1 MSKAITNT
9 NNIWESDKLSKFEY
23 QEDAHIDKFE
33 ESQQNIEVSEQN
45 EEISNESGNSDGE
58 HRDWTNTQKIAFRIA
73 FIFFFL
79 LVVPLDFDFY
89 AKWFTTDWSHLHIRN
104 IGELSGSSFH
114 PIKILENNKGAGDI
128 GSIAQSNVQFLK
140 VNAESG
146 TFGIASYIN
155 WGLALLIGIVG
166 GAIWTLIDRKSK
178 NYRVLYYFITVAVSY
193 SMLIKLN
200 GLTFAKV
207 FPTQMPDLALT
218 QLNTNFG
225 DFTAQKLYWIQLSF
239 VHDYEI
245 FAGLAELLI
254 MILLFFRKTRFW
266 GAALALAMIG
276 NIAFVNHAYDGG
288 IHLAASFYVIAGGFV
303 VWRYLPRIWN
313 LIVNEKNTSLNLY
326 QFPYKEKWQKY
337 LRIGLKTFV
346 FGFYF
351 VLSGY
356 LHWHNYKHDS
366 YKVPSRPG
374 LTDARGLYQ
383 VTEFKL
389 NNKPVAY
396 SPVDSLR
403 WQNVTLEKW
412 STISYSVFNT
422 FTIHGE
428 AGRGKQIK
436 DVDRAYESAGTGG
449 GRRHFYYEEDPA
461 KKVLT
466 LYNKNKVY
474 KDERQILH
482 YERPSKS
489 RIILSGINEHKDSIY
504 VVLDKKDRKYPLYE
518 GKQSEIKAF

>member
-1 MSKAITNT
+1 MSKKEIKT
-9 NNIWESDKLSKFEY
+9 NNTWESDKQKDSPVDRFDSPKENEEDLESDSKI
-23 QEDAHIDKFE
+23 ATE
-33 ESQQNIEVSEQN
+33 ENIQWTNIE
-45 EEISNESGNSDGE
+45 
-58 HRDWTNTQKIAFRIA
+58 KIVFRVV

-79 LVVPLDFDFY
+79 LIVPLDIDFY
-89 AKWFTTDWSHLHIRN
+89 AKWFTTDWSNLHIRD
-104 IGELSGSSFH
+104 IGGLSGSSFN
-114 PIKILENNKGAGDI
+114 PIKIVENNTGAGDI
-128 GSIAQSNVQFLK
+128 GGISKSNVSFLK
-140 VNAESG
+140 INAESG
-146 TFGIASYIN
+146 TFGVASYIN
-155 WGLALLIGIVG
+155 WGLAFLIGLIG
-166 GAIWTLIDRKSK
+166 AAIWSIFDKKSK
-178 NYRVLYYFITVAVSY
+178 NYRKLYYFLTVAVSF
-193 SMLIKLN
+193 SMLIRLN
-200 GLTFAKV
+200 GLTFSKV

-218 QLNTNFG
+218 QLNTDFG

-239 VHDYEI
+239 VHNYEI

-276 NIAFVNHAYDGG
+276 NIAVVNHAYDGG

-303 VWRYLPRIWN
+303 VWRYLPQIWN
-313 LIVNEKNTSLNLY
+313 LIVNEKNTALNLY

-351 VLSGY
+351 ILSGY
-356 LHWHNYKHDS
+356 LHWYNYKYDS

-389 NNKPVAY
+389 NNKPLVY
-396 SPVDSLR
+396 SPTDSLR
-403 WQNVTLEKW
+403 WKNVTFEKW
-412 STISYSVFNT
+412 STISFSVFNT
-422 FTIHGE
+422 FLIHGE
-428 AGRGKQIK
+428 AGRGKQVK

-449 GRRHFYYEEDPA
+449 GRRHFYYEADTIN
-461 KKVLT
+461 KVLT

-474 KDERQILH
+474 KEEQMTLRYD
-482 YERPSKS
+482 RPNKS
-489 RIILSGINEHKDSIY
+489 RIILSGINEYKDSIY

-518 GKQSEIKAF
+518 GRQSSIKAF

>member
-1 MSKAITNT
+1 MSEIIKNT
-9 NNIWESDKLSKFEY
+9 NEISDSDKQK
-23 QEDAHIDKFE
+23 DT
-33 ESQQNIEVSEQN
+33 QQNG
-45 EEISNESGNSDGE
+45 EIQDDSVTSVQENKDWSNTE
-58 HRDWTNTQKIAFRIA
+58 KIAFRIA

-79 LVVPLDFDFY
+79 LVVPLDIDFY
-89 AKWFTTDWSHLHIRN
+89 AKWFTTDWSHLHIRD
-104 IGELSGSSFH
+104 IGGLSGSSFH
-114 PIKILENNKGAGDI
+114 PIKIVENNKGAGDI
-128 GSIAQSNVQFLK
+128 GSIAQSNVSFLK
-140 VNAESG
+140 LNAESG

-155 WGLALLIGIVG
+155 WGLALLIALVG
-166 GAIWTLIDRKSK
+166 GTIWSLFDKKSK
-178 NYRVLYYFITVAVSY
+178 HYRVLYYFITVAVSY

-207 FPTQMPDLALT
+207 FPTQMPELALT
-218 QLNTNFG
+218 QLNTNYG

-239 VHDYEI
+239 VHNYEI

-254 MILLFFRKTRFW
+254 MLLLFFRQTRFW
-266 GAALALAMIG
+266 GAALAFAMIG

-303 VWRYLPRIWN
+303 VWRYLPQIWN
-313 LIVNEKNTSLNLY
+313 LIVNEKNTSLSLY

-346 FGFYF
+346 FSFYF
-351 VLSGY
+351 ILSGY
-356 LHWHNYKHDS
+356 LHWDNYKHDP

-374 LTDARGLYQ
+374 LKDARGLYQ
-383 VTEFKL
+383 VSEFKL
-389 NNKPVAY
+389 NGKPVAY

-422 FTIHGE
+422 YTIHGE
-428 AGRGKQIK
+428 AGRGKQFK

-449 GRRHFYYEEDPA
+449 GRRHFYYEEDTIN
-461 KKVLT
+461 KVLT
-466 LYNKNKVY
+466 LFNKNKVY
-474 KDERQILH
+474 KEERQILH
-482 YERPSKS
+482 YERPTKT
-489 RIILSGINEHKDSIY
+489 RIILSGINEQKDSIY

-518 GKQSEIKAF
+518 GQKSEIKTF

>member
-1 MSKAITNT
+1 MSTENKNV
-9 NNIWESDKLSKFEY
+9 NNIWDSDLQTDSTVKTVE
-23 QEDAHIDKFE
+23 AP
-33 ESQQNIEVSEQN
+33 QQNEDILQ
-45 EEISNESGNSDGE
+45 GNSTPAKE
-58 HRDWTNTQKIAFRIA
+58 NIDWTNIEKIAFRIA

-79 LVVPLDFDFY
+79 MVVPLDIDFY
-89 AKWFTTDWSHLHIRN
+89 TRWFTTDWSNLHIRDM
-104 IGELSGSSFH
+104 GGLSGSSFH
-114 PIKILENNKGAGDI
+114 PIKIVETNKGAGDI

-140 VNAESG
+140 FNAESG

-155 WGLALLIGIVG
+155 WGLAFLIALAS

-178 NYRVLYYFITVAVSY
+178 NYRVLYYFIIVAVSY

-200 GLTFAKV
+200 GLTFSKV

-239 VHDYEI
+239 VHNYEI

-254 MILLFFRKTRFW
+254 MTLLFFRKTRFW
-266 GAALALAMIG
+266 GAALAVAMIG
-276 NIAFVNHAYDGG
+276 NIAYVNHAYDGG
-288 IHLAASFYVIAGGFV
+288 IHLAASFYVITGLFV
-303 VWRYLPRIWN
+303 MWPYLPQLWN
-313 LIVNEKNTSLNLY
+313 LIVREKDTSLNLY
-326 QFPYKEKWQKY
+326 EFPFKEKWQKN
-337 LRIGLKTFV
+337 LRIAFKVFV
-346 FGFYF
+346 FAFYF

-356 LHWHNYKHDS
+356 LHWYNYKYDS

-374 LTDARGLYQ
+374 LTDSRGLYQ

-396 SPVDSLR
+396 SPLDSLR
-403 WQNVTLEKW
+403 WQNVTFEKW

-428 AGRGKQIK
+428 AGRGKQVK

-449 GRRHFYYEEDPA
+449 GRRHFYYEEDPVN
-461 KKVLT
+461 KVLT

-474 KDERQILH
+474 KDQQQLLH
-482 YERPSKS
+482 YERPTNS
-489 RIILSGINEHKDSIY
+489 RIILSGINEYKDSIY
-504 VVLDKKDRKYPLYE
+504 VVLDKKEKKYPLYE
-518 GKQSEIKAF
+518 GRQSNIKAF

>member
-1 MSKAITNT
+1 MSKEIKNT
-9 NNIWESDKLSKFEY
+9 DTIGKSENHEDSHTDQSEILQQSTDSF
-23 QEDAHIDKFE
+23 QEK
-33 ESQQNIEVSEQN
+33 
-45 EEISNESGNSDGE
+45 EEIKNDLVTTENNKN
-58 HRDWTNTQKIAFRIA
+58 WTNTEKIAFRIA

-79 LVVPLDFDFY
+79 LVVPLDLDFY
-89 AKWFTTDWSHLHIRN
+89 TKWFTTDWSHLHIRN
-104 IGELSGSSFH
+104 IGELSGSSFN
-114 PIKILENNKGAGDI
+114 PIKILENNKGAGDL
-128 GSIAQSNVQFLK
+128 GSLAESNVSFLK
-140 VNAESG
+140 INAESG

-155 WGLALLIGIVG
+155 WGLAFLIALVG
-166 GAIWTLIDRKSK
+166 GAIWSLFDKKSK

-193 SMLIKLN
+193 SMLIRLN

-218 QLNTNFG
+218 QLNTDFG

-303 VWRYLPRIWN
+303 VWRYLPKIWN
-313 LIVNEKNTSLNLY
+313 LIVNQKDTSLNLY

-351 VLSGY
+351 ILSGY
-356 LHWHNYKHDS
+356 LHWYNYKYDS

-383 VTEFKL
+383 VTEFKV
-389 NNKPVAY
+389 NNKVIPY
-396 SPVDSLR
+396 SPIDSLR
-403 WQNVTLEKW
+403 WRNVTLEKW

-428 AGRGKQIK
+428 AGRGKQFK

-449 GRRHFYYEEDPA
+449 GRRHFYYEEDPVN
-461 KKVLT
+461 KVLT

-474 KDERQILH
+474 KEERQVLH

-489 RIILSGINEHKDSIY
+489 RIIFSGVNEQKDSIY
-504 VVLDKKDRKYPLYE
+504 VVLDRKDRKYPLYE
-518 GKQSEIKAF
+518 GKKSEIKTF

>member
-1 MSKAITNT
+1 MSEIIKNT
-9 NNIWESDKLSKFEY
+9 TEKSDLQKNSL
-23 QEDAHIDKFE
+23 
-33 ESQQNIEVSEQN
+33 QNAATQD
-45 EEISNESGNSDGE
+45 NSLNAAAAE
-58 HRDWTNTQKIAFRIA
+58 NKDWTNTEKIAFRIA

-79 LVVPLDFDFY
+79 LIVPLDLDFY
-89 AKWFTTDWSHLHIRN
+89 AKWFTTDWSHLHIRD
-104 IGELSGSSFH
+104 IGGLSGSSFN
-114 PIKILENNKGAGDI
+114 PIKIVENNTGAGDI
-128 GSIAQSNVQFLK
+128 GGIPKSD
-140 VNAESG
+140 ESFFKISADGG

-155 WGLALLIGIVG
+155 WGLAFVIGLVG
-166 GAIWTLIDRKSK
+166 AAIWSFFDNKRKS
-178 NYRVLYYFITVAVSY
+178 YRVLYYFLTVAVSF
-193 SMLIKLN
+193 SMLIRLN
-200 GLTFAKV
+200 GLTFSKV

-239 VHDYEI
+239 VYNYEI

-266 GAALALAMIG
+266 GAALAVAMIG

-288 IHLAASFYVIAGGFV
+288 IHLAASYYVIAGGFV
-303 VWRYLPRIWN
+303 VWRYLPQVWN
-313 LIVNEKNTSLNLY
+313 LIVNEKNTQLKLY
-326 QFPYKEKWQKY
+326 EFPYKEKWQKY

-351 VLSGY
+351 ILSGY
-356 LHWHNYKHDS
+356 LHWYNFKHDS

-374 LTDARGLYQ
+374 LADSRGLYQ

-389 NNKPVAY
+389 NNKPLAY
-396 SPVDSLR
+396 SPLDSLR
-403 WQNVTLEKW
+403 WQNVTFEKW

-422 FTIHGE
+422 FLIHGE
-428 AGRGKQIK
+428 AGRGKQVK

-449 GRRHFYYEEDPA
+449 GRRHFYYEADTIS
-461 KKVLT
+461 KVLT

-474 KDERQILH
+474 KDEQQILH
-482 YERPSKS
+482 YERPTKT
-489 RIILSGINEHKDSIY
+489 RIILSGINEQKDSIY

-518 GKQSEIKAF
+518 GQKSKIKTF

>member
-1 MSKAITNT
+1 MSEIIK
-9 NNIWESDKLSKFEY
+9 NINEISDSDKQKDSS
-23 QEDAHIDKFE
+23 IDKA
-33 ESQQNIEVSEQN
+33 EVSQK
-45 EEISNESGNSDGE
+45 EEIQNNSDNPTE
-58 HRDWTNTQKIAFRIA
+58 ENRDWTSIEKIAFRIA

-79 LVVPLDFDFY
+79 LVVPLDIDFY
-89 AKWFTTDWSHLHIRN
+89 AKWFTTDWSHLHIRD
-104 IGELSGSSFH
+104 IGKLSGSSFD
-114 PIKILENNKGAGDI
+114 PIKIVENNKGAGDL
-128 GSIAQSNVQFLK
+128 GSIAQSNVSFLAI
-140 VNAESG
+140 NAESG

-155 WGLALLIGIVG
+155 WGFAFLIALAG
-166 GAIWTLIDRKSK
+166 GVIWSLFDKKSK

-200 GLTFAKV
+200 GLTFSKV

-225 DFTAQKLYWIQLSF
+225 DFTAQKLYWIQMSF
-239 VHDYEI
+239 VHNYEI

-254 MILLFFRKTRFW
+254 MTLLFFRKTRFW
-266 GAALALAMIG
+266 GVALAVAMIG

-288 IHLAASFYVIAGGFV
+288 IHLAASFYIITGLFV
-303 VWRYLPRIWN
+303 MWPYLPQLWN
-313 LIVNEKNTSLNLY
+313 LIVKEKNTSLNLY
-326 QFPYKEKWQKY
+326 QFPFKEKWQKN

-351 VLSGY
+351 ILSGY
-356 LHWHNYKHDS
+356 LHWYNYKYDS

-374 LTDARGLYQ
+374 LTDAKGLYQ
-383 VTEFKL
+383 VSEFKL

-396 SPVDSLR
+396 SPLDSLR
-403 WQNVTLEKW
+403 WQNVTFEKW

-428 AGRGKQIK
+428 AGRGKQFK

-449 GRRHFYYEEDPA
+449 GRRHFYYEDDTI

-466 LYNKNKVY
+466 LFNKNKVY
-474 KDERQILH
+474 KEERQILH
-482 YERPSKS
+482 YERPTKT

-504 VVLDKKDRKYPLYE
+504 VVLDKKEKKYPLYE
-518 GKQSEIKAF
+518 GRQSSIKAF